1 MEKKLTIL
9 SFLFLCFAKIALC
22 AGGIYDSF
30 AIVDGTFYDLDATT
44 MNLDFEGA
52 NLGTFGTGDQL
63 LLGGQLKSFK
73 NNGTDVEGA
82 SIFYVI
88 YESGNRPMSPT
99 FTEISYAFQWN
110 EGDTGAP
117 AGLNNSGDQQWG
129 TEVGGANTTDLAVD
143 IFDGVSLPAGN
154 YVLEV
159 YARITTNGMDAPAE
173 IFDSNGGSNYKA
185 NFTLDTPLPV
195 TLTQFTATPKGSTTH
210 LQWSTATE
218 LNNDGFEVQRS
229 ADARRWSVL
238 GWVTGRGTTQEQQD
252 YTFTDEAPLPGQSYY
267 RLKQIDYDGQHEYS
281 PVVSVR
287 LGDSGQFEVF
297 PNPVRERL
305 RLSFTA
311 TPPPDARLRLR
322 NARGQ
327 TVREWPADTR
337 GGLSLQGVRP
347 GAYVLQLEDTR
358 GALLHAERV
367 MVQ

>member
-1 MEKKLTIL
+1 
-9 SFLFLCFAKIALC
+9 
-22 AGGIYDSF
+22 
-30 AIVDGTFYDLDATT
+30 
-44 MNLDFEGA
+44 
-52 NLGTFGTGDQL
+52 
-63 LLGGQLKSFK
+63 
-73 NNGTDVEGA
+73 
-82 SIFYVI
+82 
-88 YESGNRPMSPT
+88 MS
-99 FTEISYAFQWN
+99 S
-110 EGDTGAP
+110 
-117 AGLNNSGDQQWG
+117 
-129 TEVGGANTTDLAVD
+129 
-143 IFDGVSLPAGN
+143 
-154 YVLEV
+154 
-159 YARITTNGMDAPAE
+159 
-173 IFDSNGGSNYKA
+173 
-185 NFTLDTPLPV
+185 PLPV

-229 ADARRWSVL
+229 ADARRWSTL

-322 NARGQ
+322 DARGQ